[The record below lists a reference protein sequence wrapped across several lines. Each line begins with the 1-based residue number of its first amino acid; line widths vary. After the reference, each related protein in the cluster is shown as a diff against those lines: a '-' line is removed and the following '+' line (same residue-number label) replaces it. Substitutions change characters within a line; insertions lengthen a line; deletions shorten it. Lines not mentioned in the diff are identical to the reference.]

1 MRGYPVTAAVLLAVY
16 AAAAGL
22 LAPAALRRGWAARSP
37 RLAMSVWLVL
47 PVSWM
52 VAVVLAVLAATAPS
66 GLTWPGPQPGGSQVL
81 PAGPAPGGPAGAVT
95 GLLLAA
101 AVVLR
106 TGWCLAREL
115 ARSRRDRHE
124 HAALVAATGRPC
136 PELGV
141 VALDHDAPAAYCM
154 PCGRYRLVVSAGAL
168 AALDTGQLHAV
179 LAHER
184 AHLRYRHH
192 LMLAVAAALAR
203 AFPRVPLFAQAGP
216 ELGVLA
222 EMAADDAAARRHR
235 RDDLAAALVILAG
248 AGPRSA
254 ALTAGGP
261 AAMARLQRLLTPPQQ
276 HRTGPAMLAA
286 IAGLMPPAAIA
297 CVPLSIAVCDLITRF
312 R

>member
-1 MRGYPVTAAVLLAVY
+1 MIAAALLAAY

-22 LAPAALRRGWAARSP
+22 LAPTALRRGWAARSP
-37 RLAMSVWLVL
+37 RLAMSLWLVL
-47 PVSWM
+47 PASWT

-66 GLTWPGPQPGGSQVL
+66 QLTWPGPQPGGSQVL
-81 PAGPAPGGPAGAVT
+81 SAGPAPGGAAVAVT

-106 TGWCLAREL
+106 TGWCLASEL
-115 ARSRRDRHE
+115 ARNRRDRHV

-136 PELGV
+136 PEPGV
-141 VALDHDAPAAYCM
+141 VVLDHDTPAAYCM

-168 AALDTGQLHAV
+168 AALGTEQLQAV

-203 AFPRVPLFAQAGP
+203 AFPRVPLFAQAEP

-222 EMAADDAAARRHR
+222 EMAADDAAARRHG
-235 RDDLAAALVILAG
+235 RDHLARALVILAR
-248 AGPRSA
+248 AGTRPA
-254 ALTAGGP
+254 ALAAGGP
-261 AAMARLQRLLTPPQQ
+261 AAIARIQRLHDPPRQRQARLAR
-276 HRTGPAMLAA
+276 LAA
-286 IAGLMPPAAIA
+286 TAGLLLPAAIA
-297 CVPLSIAVCDLITRF
+297 CLPLIIAACDATAHP
-312 R
+312 

>member
-1 MRGYPVTAAVLLAVY
+1 
-16 AAAAGL
+16 
-22 LAPAALRRGWAARSP
+22 
-37 RLAMSVWLVL
+37 MSVWLVL

-66 GLTWPGPQPGGSQVL
+66 RLTWPGPQPGGSEVL
-81 PAGPAPGGPAGAVT
+81 PAGSAPGGPAVAVT
-95 GLLLAA
+95 ALLLAA

-115 ARSRRDRHE
+115 TRSRRDRHE

-141 VALDHDAPAAYCM
+141 VVLDHDAPAAYCM

-168 AALDTGQLHAV
+168 AALGTGQLHAV

-184 AHLRYRHH
+184 AHLRYHHH
-192 LMLAVAAALAR
+192 LMLAIAAALAR

-222 EMAADDAAARRHR
+222 DDAAARRHG
-235 RDDLAAALVILAG
+235 RDQLARALVVLARAGTLPAALA
-248 AGPRSA
+248 
-254 ALTAGGP
+254 AGGP
-261 AAMARLQRLLTPPQQ
+261 AAIARVQRLLAPPRQ
-276 HRTGPAMLAA
+276 RRARRACLAA
-286 IAGLMPPAAIA
+286 TAWLLLPAAIA
-297 CVPLSIAVCDLITRF
+297 CLPVIIMARDVTAHP
-312 R
+312 